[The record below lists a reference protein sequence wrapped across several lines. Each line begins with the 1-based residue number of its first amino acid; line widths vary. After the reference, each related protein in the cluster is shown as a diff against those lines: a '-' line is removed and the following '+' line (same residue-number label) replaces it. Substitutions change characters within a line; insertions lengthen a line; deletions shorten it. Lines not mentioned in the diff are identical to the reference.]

1 MMLKTKKLKMVF
13 TIAIIIAIVT
23 AIITVSWIY
32 YRNLPQSVPRN
43 VKIMVDDEMS
53 HFVTLLEL
61 NENTLDITVFA
72 NISIGNFQEGYAFG
86 DYTIEDFELLD
97 ETLLDD
103 FAESLTYPWLN
114 SDILSNARSVNIVAD
129 RWSVELSPQQLNE
142 IWVHIDTVVRR
153 YEISLCMGTNR
164 ISARAVIDGE
174 FYSGCFIYRDG
185 VINYPHLP
193 REERRFINECTDINL
208 LKLTHH
214 LADIAPI
221 RMGWKYNPFFP
232 PGQIENMLR

>member
-1 MMLKTKKLKMVF
+1 MSKLSKYRIIIFLAVILAM
-13 TIAIIIAIVT
+13 TMAIII
-23 AIITVSWIY
+23 VSWTY
-32 YRNLPQSVPRN
+32 HQNLPQPIPRN

-53 HFVTLLEL
+53 QHITLLEL
-61 NENTLDITVFA
+61 NENTLDIVVFA
-72 NISIGNFQEGYAFG
+72 NIAIENFQEGYFLG
-86 DYTIEDFELLD
+86 DYNIEDFELLD

-103 FAESLTYPWLN
+103 FAESLTYPWLY
-114 SDILSNARSVNIVAD
+114 SDILNVRSVNIVAD
-129 RWSVELSPQQLNE
+129 KWSVELSPQQLNE
-142 IWVHIDTVVRR
+142 IWVYIDTVVRR

-164 ISARAVIDGE
+164 ISARAVIDNV
-174 FYSGCFIYRDG
+174 FYSGCFMDRVD
-185 VINYPHLP
+185 VVNYSQFP